1 MKKIISLFLAG
12 VIGLVAISAFAE
24 TDPAKAAFVKC
35 MTDKCGD
42 QVATCLA
49 TENCADVVICTS
61 QCDTLEC
68 VRTKCVPMVKTEA
81 TRLAVVGFLKCR
93 ATYCNQ

>member
-1 MKKIISLFLAG
+1 MKKLIGFVLAG
-12 VIGLVAISAFAE
+12 IIGLVAVSAVAE
-24 TDPAKAAFVKC
+24 TDPAKEAFVKC

-61 QCDTLEC
+61 QCDTLDC
-68 VRTKCVPMVKTEA
+68 VKTKCVPMVKTEA

-93 ATYCNQ
+93 AANCNK

>member
-1 MKKIISLFLAG
+1 MKKIIGLFLAG
-12 VIGLVAISAFAE
+12 VVGLVAVSAYAE
-24 TDPAKAAFVKC
+24 TDAAKEAYVKC

-61 QCDTLEC
+61 QCGTLDC
-68 VRTKCVPMVKTEA
+68 VKTKCVPMVKTEA

-93 ATYCNQ
+93 AANCSQ